1 MHRKKQVPAKWMNGS
16 VSPVTNAYQD
26 HSIVMGRLIAQIHQ
40 MKLDAVS
47 KIISPYINAN
57 QAKNELYLNDDKNI
71 RT

>member
-1 MHRKKQVPAKWMNGS
+1 MNGS
-16 VSPVTNAYQD
+16 VSPVTNVYQD

-57 QAKNELYLNDDKNI
+57 QAHAKNELYLNDDKNI